1 MEVTSEATDENN
13 EVDLTSQECTADTNN
28 MNETNDIQNEETEQS
43 TFSIL
48 LSIYS
53 VYYYILCQLDSI
65 LKSPSASHGHKFLLL
80 YLFFY

>member
-1 MEVTSEATDENN
+1 MEVTSEAADENN
-13 EVDLTSQECTADTNN
+13 EVDLTSQGCTADTNN

-53 VYYYILCQLDSI
+53 VYYYIFC
-65 LKSPSASHGHKFLLL
+65 
-80 YLFFY
+80 

>member
-1 MEVTSEATDENN
+1 MTSKVADENN
-13 EVDLTSQECTADTNN
+13 EVDLTSQGCTADINN

-53 VYYYILCQLDSI
+53 VYYYILC
-65 LKSPSASHGHKFLLL
+65 
-80 YLFFY
+80 